1 VRIRLAVLGMAG
13 TMVRREDIEPRPG
26 VETTFAA
33 LRAVDVHV
41 CLTTD
46 LSRATLE
53 HVIDVLGWR
62 DLVDVALA
70 PDPDDGMRA
79 APAPDLL
86 FAAAL
91 RLHLDDV
98 REIAVASD
106 SVDDLV
112 AGARAGASIVAAVPN
127 RADDVATLRGAPHT
141 HLLRAID
148 EFPALVIAT
157 NGNPSGASYS
167 SSGGR

>member
-1 VRIRLAVLGMAG
+1 
-13 TMVRREDIEPRPG
+13 MVRREDIEPRPG

-33 LRAVDVHV
+33 LRAVGVHV
-41 CLTTD
+41 CLTTNQP
-46 LSRATLE
+46 RASLD

-62 DLVDVALA
+62 DLVDVVLA
-70 PDPDDGMRA
+70 PDPEDGLRA

-86 FAAAL
+86 LAAAL
-91 RLHLDDV
+91 RLHADDV

-112 AGARAGASIVAAVPN
+112 AGARAGASIIAAVPS
-127 RADDVATLRGAPHT
+127 RVDDVATLRSAPHT

-148 EFPALVIAT
+148 EFPALVTAA
-157 NGNPSGASYS
+157 NGGAVDASYS
-167 SSGGR
+167 SSGGK